1 METAILGRKG
11 RNIPR
16 LPVAV
21 ERLLPSAVRVK
32 PSAPRELLL
41 KCHLRHPPVARTR
54 EDATF
59 LGEGKY

>member
-16 LPVAV
+16 LPIKVK
-21 ERLLPSAVRVK
+21 RLLPSAVRVK

-41 KCHLRHPPVARTR
+41 ERYLRHPSVARTR
-54 EDATF
+54 EDAIL